1 MLNKIGNYD
10 EKFKY
15 SQDYKL
21 MSDLIDAKYKIKI
34 INKPLYKLNTINNIS
49 SINKTEQKYY
59 SDCVRKKVEPTFLS

>member
-1 MLNKIGNYD
+1 
-10 EKFKY
+10 
-15 SQDYKL
+15 